1 LSFPALG
8 RHRLT
13 PTRSYRI
20 LVVLEPSRATHDGN
34 FFRNAEWALEDVPN
48 AEAEELLADENIK
61 GYIFRDIKHPAEDEN
76 HTAII
81 SHEKVRN

>member
-1 LSFPALG
+1 
-8 RHRLT
+8 
-13 PTRSYRI
+13 
-20 LVVLEPSRATHDGN
+20 
-34 FFRNAEWALEDVPN
+34 LEDVPN